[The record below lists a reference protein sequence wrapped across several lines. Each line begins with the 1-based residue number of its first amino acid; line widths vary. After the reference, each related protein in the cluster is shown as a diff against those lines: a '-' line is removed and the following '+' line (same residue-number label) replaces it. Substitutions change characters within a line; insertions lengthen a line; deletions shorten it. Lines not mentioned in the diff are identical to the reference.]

1 MSLAIEARGLTKRF
15 GALSVLKGVDLELPA
30 GRITGLVGPNAAGK
44 STFIKS
50 VLGLVHP
57 DGGSLSVLGEAVQGD
72 KRYRS
77 RVGYMPQSASFPEN
91 LTGKEVLELVGDL
104 RGNHSPRDTSLLTGF
119 DLQSELN
126 KRVST
131 LSGGTRQKLS
141 ALLAFLFRP
150 DLLILD
156 EPTAGLDPIASGVFK
171 EKLAESRDAGVT
183 VFLASHTLSELEEVA
198 DDIVF
203 LLDGRVRFHGPI
215 DRLRR
220 LTGFARLERAT
231 AALMQSGSGQ

>member
-1 MSLAIEARGLTKRF
+1 MSLVIQASGLTKRF
-15 GALSVLKGVDLELPA
+15 GALEVLKGLDLELPA

-57 DGGSLSVLGEAVQGD
+57 DGGTLSVLGTPVGTD
-72 KRYRS
+72 PGYRN
-77 RVGYMPQSASFPEN
+77 RVGYMPQAASFPEN
-91 LTGKEVLELVGDL
+91 LTGREVLEMVRDL
-104 RGNHSPRDTSLLTGF
+104 RGEDSATDLSLLASFG
-119 DLQSELN
+119 LESELN
-126 KRVST
+126 KRVRT

-141 ALLAFLFRP
+141 AQLAFLFRP
-150 DLLILD
+150 ALLILD
-156 EPTAGLDPIASGVFK
+156 EPTAGLDPIASGVLK

-183 VFLASHTLSELEEVA
+183 VLLASHTLSELEEVA

-203 LLDGRVRFHGPI
+203 LLEGRVRFHGPI

-220 LTGFARLERAT
+220 LTGFGRLERAA
-231 AALMQSGSGQ
+231 AALMQGVTGQ

>member
-1 MSLAIEARGLTKRF
+1 VSLAIQASGLTKTF
-15 GALSVLKGVDLELPA
+15 GTLQVLKGLDLELPV

-44 STFIKS
+44 STFIKV

-57 DGGSLSVLGEAVQGD
+57 DSGTLSVLGAPVGKDEG
-72 KRYRS
+72 YRN
-77 RVGYMPQSASFPEN
+77 RVGYMPQAASFPEN
-91 LTGKEVLELVGDL
+91 LTGMEVLEMVRDL
-104 RGNHSPRDTSLLTGF
+104 RGAGSQADTSLLNRFGLET
-119 DLQSELN
+119 ELS
-126 KRVST
+126 KRVRT

-141 ALLAFLFRP
+141 AHLAFLFQP
-150 DLLILD
+150 ELLILD
-156 EPTAGLDPIASGVFK
+156 EPTAGLDPIASGVLK

-183 VFLASHTLSELEEVA
+183 VLLASHSLSELEEVA

-220 LTGFARLERAT
+220 LTGFARLEKAA
-231 AALMQSGSGQ
+231 AALMQGWRAQ